1 MKPPRGN
8 VRRFHFWP
16 LNFLSLCPF
25 CGVHGGGGSG
35 DFFFVMAT
43 VEVACVC
50 LEIVEMATIP
60 ITKRGAEK
68 LKAELHRLKT
78 VDRPAVIAAIS
89 EARAQ
94 GDLSENAEY
103 EAAKDRQGFI
113 EGRIQEVEGKLSAAQ
128 IIDPAALDAGGRVV
142 FGATVE
148 LEDEDTGDA
157 VTYQIVGEDE
167 ADIKLGLVN
176 ISSPIARALIGKE
189 EGDTAEV
196 QAPGGLRRYEVVKVR
211 YV

>member
-1 MKPPRGN
+1 
-8 VRRFHFWP
+8 
-16 LNFLSLCPF
+16 
-25 CGVHGGGGSG
+25 
-35 DFFFVMAT
+35 MAT
-43 VEVACVC
+43 FAVACVC

-196 QAPGGLRRYEVVKVR
+196 QAPGGLRRYEIIKVS